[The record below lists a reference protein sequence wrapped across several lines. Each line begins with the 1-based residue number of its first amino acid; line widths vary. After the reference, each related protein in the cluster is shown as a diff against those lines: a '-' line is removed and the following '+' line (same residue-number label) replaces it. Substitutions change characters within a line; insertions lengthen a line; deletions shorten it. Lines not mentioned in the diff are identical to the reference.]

1 MIEIPVYYKDEIKY
15 SKIDDEDYSKVK
27 DIKWLLNNNNYAFS
41 RINTGAPSPATKLIS
56 MHQLIKGKSLNKKLV
71 IDHINGNRLDNQK
84 NNLRYLT
91 KSQNAQ
97 NIHHNKEE
105 RGINFDKSRNK
116 WQARFSRT
124 FIGRYDTKEEAL
136 KAYDKYI
143 IKKLGEDML
152 LNYTY
157 TKEQIEE
164 IKNENIIK
172 IEKKL
177 PIGVTFSNNKYISR
191 ISNNGVSE
199 YLGSYDTIED
209 AEQSYLNKKN
219 EINKEKE
226 LNIKN
231 KEITYNK
238 NKEAVIYVYNINK
251 EITHEIIVDEDKWI
265 ELSNRRWTFD
275 KSTGYVSASISNK
288 TIKMHIYL
296 KKYIKGEEKDCI
308 DHINRNKLDN
318 RINNLRFSTW
328 SDNNKNVSY

>member
-1 MIEIPVYYKDEIKY
+1 MFEVPVYYKNIIKY
-15 SKIDDEDYSKVK
+15 SKIDDEDYDKIK
-27 DIKWLLNNNNYAFS
+27 NTKWLLNTNGYAYS
-41 RINTGAPSPATKLIS
+41 RINTKLITI
-56 MHQLIKGKSLNKKLV
+56 HQLIKGKSLNKSFV

-84 NNLRYLT
+84 DNLRFVS
-91 KSQNAQ
+91 KSKNAQ
-97 NIHHNKEE
+97 NIQHYKSE
-105 RGINFDKSRNK
+105 RGVSFDSNRNK
-116 WQARFSRT
+116 WKARFSKT

-143 IKKLGEDML
+143 IKNLGEDML

-157 TKEQIEE
+157 SKKQIEE

-191 ISNNGVSE
+191 ISNNGISE
-199 YLGSYDTIED
+199 YLGSYETIEE

-251 EITHEIIVDEDKWI
+251 EITHEVIVDEDKWY
-265 ELSNRRWTFD
+265 ELSSKRWTFD
-275 KSTGYVSASISNK
+275 KNTGYVSASIYNK
-288 TIKMHIYL
+288 TIKMHVYL
-296 KKYIKGEEKDCI
+296 KKYINGEEKDVV
-308 DHINRNKLDN
+308 DHINNNKLDN
-318 RINNLRFSTW
+318 RLINLRFATFSE
-328 SDNNKNVSY
+328 NNKNRI